1 MRIVGDTMKDL
12 WHAVAQNPPW
22 TLKLFAR
29 STTKRQRSRGN
40 DNEGQADLD
49 GIAVALEG
57 SVGVTEWDAKVGV
70 TLVYSQLGLLFLFL
84 ATHDDVRQAPRIFA
98 ELNLQIAVLIDYQ
111 LCRRVQHA
119 GALLLVLIVD
129 VDFAA
134 GKVVGLRLSV
144 MVGLL
149 ESDPAV
155 GDEAYYSTGAGGR
168 R

>member
-70 TLVYSQLGLLFLFL
+70 
-84 ATHDDVRQAPRIFA
+84 
-98 ELNLQIAVLIDYQ
+98 
-111 LCRRVQHA
+111 
-119 GALLLVLIVD
+119 
-129 VDFAA
+129 
-134 GKVVGLRLSV
+134 
-144 MVGLL
+144 
-149 ESDPAV
+149 
-155 GDEAYYSTGAGGR
+155 
-168 R
+168 